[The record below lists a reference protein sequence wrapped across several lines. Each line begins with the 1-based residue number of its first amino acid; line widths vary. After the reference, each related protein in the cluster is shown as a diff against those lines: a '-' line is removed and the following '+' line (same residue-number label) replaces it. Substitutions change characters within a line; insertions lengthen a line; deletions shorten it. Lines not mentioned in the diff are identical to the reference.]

1 MRVLVLGSGA
11 KDHAMTWLFSQS
23 KLISGLFAAQG
34 NVGTAAIAENLG
46 DVDPSSPESVYAACQ
61 KHDIHFV
68 FVGTEAPLFT
78 GVIDYLNS
86 RGIATFGA
94 PGNALKLEGDRYFAR
109 NFTARHNIPT
119 PPYKLFSDE
128 ESLSAYLKRHEG
140 EYFVLKR
147 NAMAPSRIMVDSNNY
162 ETLMS
167 FGRGMLQTDNLLVE
181 NHLDGLSVTITVF
194 TDNAGYLMLPLC
206 SDYTKSEEGGSGA
219 ATGGMGS
226 ICPVPLPKQVQQ
238 QIIDLIIEPTLY
250 GMQVEQFAYKG
261 VLTFSVIL
269 TANGPVLVDY
279 HVRFNDPATQA
290 IVPLIKSDIIEILD
304 AMNEDR
310 LKDFTLEVSHKSA
323 IAVVVASDGYPDKP
337 ITGKEVSPLPNTI
350 RNNLLKTMPMVFYG
364 AVMEQNGK
372 AVTTG
377 GRNVTVVGIGQ
388 NIIEANKQAYQYID
402 TVTFE
407 GAWYRNDIGNRFFE
421 D

>member
-1 MRVLVLGSGA
+1 
-11 KDHAMTWLFSQS
+11 
-23 KLISGLFAAQG
+23 
-34 NVGTAAIAENLG
+34 
-46 DVDPSSPESVYAACQ
+46 
-61 KHDIHFV
+61 
-68 FVGTEAPLFT
+68 
-78 GVIDYLNS
+78 
-86 RGIATFGA
+86 
-94 PGNALKLEGDRYFAR
+94 
-109 NFTARHNIPT
+109 
-119 PPYKLFSDE
+119 
-128 ESLSAYLKRHEG
+128 
-140 EYFVLKR
+140 
-147 NAMAPSRIMVDSNNY
+147 
-162 ETLMS
+162 
-167 FGRGMLQTDNLLVE
+167 
-181 NHLDGLSVTITVF
+181 
-194 TDNAGYLMLPLC
+194 
-206 SDYTKSEEGGSGA
+206 
-219 ATGGMGS
+219 
-226 ICPVPLPKQVQQ
+226 VQQ

-337 ITGKEVSPLPNTI
+337 ITGKEVYPLPNTI